1 MIEVHTLPLAG
12 PPLSGCA
19 REAVQSILAAH
30 LGRVPQIVVD
40 SFGKPVLAD
49 GALAFNVTHSG
60 TLAMIAI
67 SRHGPVGVD
76 VELHDAR
83 RDLVG
88 LARRFFTADEA
99 AMVAADPSQ
108 FWRLW
113 CRKEAWLKARGT
125 GLSTP
130 LSEVDVRGDVP
141 GWFIADLE
149 VGSGYSAAVA
159 REGAPGDV
167 QRIPYARSVEIMRSG
182 SAIIARDRCL

>member
-1 MIEVHTLPLAG
+1 MIEVHTFLLDG
-12 PPLSGCA
+12 PPISGCA

-30 LGRVPQIVVD
+30 LGRVPEIVVD
-40 SFGKPVLAD
+40 PLGKPVLAD
-49 GALAFNVTHSG
+49 GALAFNVSHSG
-60 TLAMIAI
+60 TLALVAI
-67 SRHGPVGVD
+67 SGQGPIGVD
-76 VELHDAR
+76 VELHDTR

-88 LARRFFTADEA
+88 LARRFFTGGEA

-141 GWFIADLE
+141 GWFIADLD
-149 VGSGYSAAVA
+149 VAPGYSAAVA
-159 REGAPGDV
+159 REGLAVDV
-167 QRIPYARSVEIMRSG
+167 RLIHHA
-182 SAIIARDRCL
+182 